1 MSSPQAPNSPARSEA
16 LDSGAGG
23 RNVSTVLPDVPV
35 DASKNLTPNSP
46 APRSEHSDLFDAVHD
61 AFVGI
66 PDLPVDGNPELSAF
80 NPFEPIDSGLHQQD
94 DGLGDLSGF
103 QFDADLAQHQDLGHD
118 EQANVHANDHGAV
131 HDAFATLATAS
142 TNNLDFDMGNMDFDH
157 GLFDSNEFTGNQ
169 DNTNFTA
176 TNSELSLQHTLAST
190 QTQDGGCV
198 STIKEHTTQACNDK
212 PQVPKYSSSDAEF
225 NFEEFCARF
234 HSGELSPAQ
243 QAASVA
249 ALSGK
254 KKKAVYQDLMRS
266 FGFQP
271 AKPRAPVPEGAL
283 TEDNYLPIPWE
294 PEVDEDGYEIT
305 PIEFDAPEPDPSDP
319 QPIYPAFSGRFKTGA
334 AARAYRKRARVPK
347 KGPAPDVERVK
358 KYGRM
363 YWVRRIYD
371 SIIDVSDVRDS
382 GKSTKLVR
390 FEKQAV
396 YDPADIEA
404 TAHHVFDE
412 AVAVHTR
419 GWVRPNV
426 YHKKVVRGKLT
437 DVSEGSAER
446 RLARICFL
454 LKHVKAA
461 CDDALRGGL
470 TLALLCDNPE
480 ARGSTKDSNNNGN
493 GKRAKRT
500 KVVKKFLEAGFTV
513 ETDDEESDEEH
524 GEDEEEEGE
533 GEERSGDEV

>member
-1 MSSPQAPNSPARSEA
+1 MSSPQTPHSPARSEA
-16 LDSGAGG
+16 PDAGGADG

-35 DASKNLTPNSP
+35 D
-46 APRSEHSDLFDAVHD
+46 
-61 AFVGI
+61 
-66 PDLPVDGNPELSAF
+66 GNPELPAF

-103 QFDADLAQHQDLGHD
+103 QFDSDFAQHQDLGHND
-118 EQANVHANDHGAV
+118 QANDQADNHGAV

-142 TNNLDFDMGNMDFDH
+142 TNNLDFGIGKMDFDNTA
-157 GLFDSNEFTGNQ
+157 FDCNEFTGNQ
-169 DNTNFTA
+169 DNADFTA
-176 TNSELSLQHTLAST
+176 TKSELSLQHTLAST

-198 STIKEHTTQACNDK
+198 STIEEHTTQACNEK
-212 PQVPKYSSSDAEF
+212 PRVPKYSSSDAEF

-243 QAASVA
+243 QVKAVA
-249 ALSGK
+249 ALSAK
-254 KKKAVYQDLMRS
+254 KKNAVYQDLMRS

-294 PEVDEDGYEIT
+294 PEVDEDGYEII
-305 PIEFDAPEPDPSDP
+305 PIEFQALEPDPEYP
-319 QPIYPAFSGRFKTGA
+319 PFQPIYPAFSGRFKTGA

-371 SIIDVSDVRDS
+371 SIIDISDVRD
-382 GKSTKLVR
+382 GEKSINVVR
-390 FEKQAV
+390 FEQEAW
-396 YDPADIEA
+396 DPTDIEA
-404 TAHHVFDE
+404 TAHHIFDE
-412 AVAVHTR
+412 AIAVHTR
-419 GWVRPNV
+419 GWVRPNI
-426 YHKKVVRGKLT
+426 YHKKVVRGKLM
-437 DVSEGSAER
+437 DISEGSAER
-446 RLARICFL
+446 RLARICL
-454 LKHVKAA
+454 LLRHVKAA

-493 GKRAKRT
+493 GKRGKRMKVAT
-500 KVVKKFLEAGFTV
+500 KILGAGFMIAAAA
-513 ETDDEESDEEH
+513 DDEKPDEEH
-524 GEDEEEEGE
+524 GENEEGEGE

>member
-1 MSSPQAPNSPARSEA
+1 MSSPQASNSPARSEGP
-16 LDSGAGG
+16 DSHAEG
-23 RNVSTVLPDVPV
+23 RNASPVLPDVPV
-35 DASKNLTPNSP
+35 DAPENSTPTSL
-46 APRSEHSDLFDAVHD
+46 APHSEHSDLFNTVSD
-61 AFVGI
+61 AFDGI
-66 PDLPVDGNPELSAF
+66 PDLPVDDISELPTF
-80 NPFEPIDSGLHQQD
+80 NSFEPIDSGLHQQD

-103 QFDADLAQHQDLGHD
+103 QFDADFAQHEDLGQD
-118 EQANVHANDHGAV
+118 EQANDHGAV
-131 HDAFATLATAS
+131 HDASATLAAVP
-142 TNNLDFDMGNMDFDH
+142 TNNLNFDIGNMDFDH
-157 GLFDSNEFTGNQ
+157 TLFDCNEFTGNQ
-169 DNTNFTA
+169 DNADFTA
-176 TNSELSLQHTLAST
+176 TNSELSLQHTLSST

-198 STIKEHTTQACNDK
+198 STAEEHIAQACNEK
-212 PQVPKYSSSDAEF
+212 PQVPKYISSDAEF

-243 QAASVA
+243 QVKAVA
-249 ALSGK
+249 ALTEK
-254 KKKAVYQDLMRS
+254 KKDAVYQDLMRS
-266 FGFQP
+266 LGFQP
-271 AKPRAPVPEGAL
+271 AKPGAPVLEGAL

-294 PEVDEDGYEIT
+294 PEVDEDGYEII

-371 SIIDVSDVRDS
+371 SIIDISDVRDS
-382 GKSTKLVR
+382 EKSNHLVR
-390 FEKQAV
+390 FEEEA
-396 YDPADIEA
+396 YDSTDIEA

-419 GWVRPNV
+419 GWVRPNI
-426 YHKKVVRGKLT
+426 YHKKVVRGKLMDISKT
-437 DVSEGSAER
+437 SVER
-446 RLARICFL
+446 RLARICLL

-480 ARGSTKDSNNNGN
+480 ARGSTKISNNSGN
-493 GKRAKRT
+493 GKRGKRL
-500 KVVKKFLEAGFTV
+500 KVVKKMLKAGFTV

-524 GEDEEEEGE
+524 GENEEGEGE
-533 GEERSGDEV
+533 GEERSCDEV